1 MERAGMETYIF
12 PQMWHFLAL
21 AESRLLWVCLC
32 LDRLELV
39 A

>member
-1 MERAGMETYIF
+1 MERAGMETYIL

-21 AESRLLWVCLC
+21 LESRLLWVCLC
-32 LDRLELV
+32 LDKLELV